1 MEIYVTGSRT
11 SNARRKEN
19 ISCKRTV
26 KVLAELASLHI

>member
-11 SNARRKEN
+11 SNARKEN